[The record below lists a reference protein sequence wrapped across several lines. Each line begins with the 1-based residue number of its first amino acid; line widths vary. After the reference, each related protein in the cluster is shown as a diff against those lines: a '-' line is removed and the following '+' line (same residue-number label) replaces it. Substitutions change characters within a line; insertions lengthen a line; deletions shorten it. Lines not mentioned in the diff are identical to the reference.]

1 MSTTRQRACWRRDL
15 SQFRGLSDFER
26 SGFLLLLEWF
36 ENYRL
41 RHELEAGREA
51 AKSFWR
57 TEVIREDREREP
69 WQRIKRYMSRPP
81 VQLYNTLEDPYEM
94 KNLAIDDGYAET
106 KAQLTAALDEWMR
119 EEADP
124 GAKVDTVE
132 ALQASRKGEHLYGR
146 SE

>member
-57 TEVIREDREREP
+57 TEVMRENREREP
-69 WQRIKRYMSRPP
+69 WQ
-81 VQLYNTLEDPYEM
+81 LEQW
-94 KNLAIDDGYAET
+94 NAAIQWYLNWLRACAEAYVSLST
-106 KAQLTAALDEWMR
+106 SQSATGW
-119 EEADP
+119 
-124 GAKVDTVE
+124 
-132 ALQASRKGEHLYGR
+132 
-146 SE
+146 